1 MASKGA
7 EVYKVTIEE
16 HPNADRLELAVIGGY
31 RSLVGKG
38 QFSTGDL
45 VAYIPDGYIVPDN
58 LLEEMGLVGK
68 LNGAGRN
75 RVKPQKFRGVLSE
88 GLCYPAKPEWNE
100 GDDVT
105 EALGLTKFRP
115 EIPRALM
122 GSMYELESHE
132 RMGFDIENI
141 KREPDLFREGET
153 VVISEKIHG
162 TFMQVIGLPPRLA
175 RDDTH
180 HYQGRAIVTS
190 KGLGGRS
197 IGLKQNEE
205 NADNV
210 YVHAAEKYGLRE
222 HAMQLAE
229 KTDKVVILLGEVY
242 GKVDGVGIQD
252 LHYGAE
258 EPSYVNFDIK
268 VGDDF
273 LIFDDWQFITGI
285 RKIPTVPVLYVGP
298 FSMETV
304 QKYTDGDTELG
315 DGKHIREGVVTKAAS
330 NRKDRFGNRIILKSV
345 SEAYLT
351 RKDGTEYN

>member
-38 QFSTGDL
+38 QFRTGDL

-115 EIPRALM
+115 EIPRALL

-141 KREPDLFREGET
+141 KREPDLLREGET

-175 RDDTH
+175 RNDTFH
-180 HYQGRAIVTS
+180 FEGRAIVTS
-190 KGLGGRS
+190 KGLGGKS
-197 IGLKQNEE
+197 IGLKQNDE
-205 NADNV
+205 NKDNV
-210 YVHAAEKYGLRE
+210 YVRTAEKYRLRE
-222 HAMQLAE
+222 IAMQLAE
-229 KTDKVVILLGEVY
+229 ETDTVVMLLGEVY
-242 GKVDGVGIQD
+242 GVGIQD
-252 LHYGAE
+252 LHYGGE
-258 EPSYVNFDIK
+258 EPQYANFDIRF
-268 VGDDF
+268 GDSF
-273 LIFDDWQFITGI
+273 LDYDRWKAITASYGV
-285 RKIPTVPVLYVGP
+285 PTVPVLYVGP
-298 FSMETV
+298 FNMDNV
-304 QKYTDGDTELG
+304 KKYTDGMTILG
-315 DGKHIREGVVTKAAS
+315 DGKHIREGVVTKPAS
-330 NRKDRFGNRIILKSV
+330 NRKDQFGNRIILKSV